1 MLYRVYTAVHKIRK
15 RKERRDPNDG
25 CQKSQEETDGG
36 QLSVVSGANA
46 GPLLYNCEECTI
58 RTRIVSTSLYAAI
71 VPHEAENL
79 V

>member
-46 GPLLYNCEECTI
+46 VPVLRIGNTAADYGHRVFLYGLERYCRE
-58 RTRIVSTSLYAAI
+58 RSLRGA
-71 VPHEAENL
+71 
-79 V
+79 